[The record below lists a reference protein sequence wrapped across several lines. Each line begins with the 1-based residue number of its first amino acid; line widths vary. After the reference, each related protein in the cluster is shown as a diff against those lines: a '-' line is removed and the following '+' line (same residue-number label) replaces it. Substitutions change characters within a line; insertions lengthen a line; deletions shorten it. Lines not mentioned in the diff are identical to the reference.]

1 MESKSMKRNA
11 KIFFTAIIICAL
23 LFPAMLTAGADEIK
37 VYTALG
43 DSIAAGYALP
53 AYTADGNTVAGG
65 YVSRVGQYVGAEKIY
80 DKAISGLDTNG
91 LLHLIA
97 NDPSYKQAI
106 AEAELITV
114 SIGSNDILLPA
125 IGMIE
130 DFVLGE
136 SGSDLLSHFENMTLS
151 ELKDLLKR
159 LGAYLNAP
167 EQKEIAARGIETFKT
182 NWTKVIDSIVSIN
195 PTAKIIVTNY
205 YNPMYSLEKLL
216 DEPLAQPYLDIMNE
230 HVESHEYNEQ
240 YYTIVDVTEVG
251 REKNYVNLDVES
263 QNMDV
268 HPSFLGHLY
277 IFKQIKPLL
286 GYEEETLP
294 PDTEP
299 EPEPPAILTETATQT
314 APKSEQKQSSCGGF
328 HLSVTAIFL
337 ALTAIT
343 FVSLKRKN

>member
-1 MESKSMKRNA
+1 MELKPMKRNA
-11 KIFFTAIIICAL
+11 KIFSIAIIICAL
-23 LFPAMLTAGADEIK
+23 LLPVTLTAGADEIK

-65 YVSRVGQYVGAEKIY
+65 YVSRVGQHVGAEKIN

-91 LLHLIA
+91 LLRLIA

-136 SGSDLLSHFENMTLS
+136 SGGDLLSHFENMKLS

-167 EQKEIAARGIETFKT
+167 AQKEIAARGVETFKT

-205 YNPMYSLEKLL
+205 YNPMHSLEKLL
-216 DEPLAQPYLDIMNE
+216 DEPLAQPHLDVMNE
-230 HVESHEYNEQ
+230 HIESHEYNGK

-251 REKNYVNLDVES
+251 RETDYVNLDIES
-263 QNMDV
+263 QNLDV

-286 GYEEETLP
+286 GKEEETVP
-294 PDTEP
+294 PETES
-299 EPEPPAILTETATQT
+299 PAILTETATQT
-314 APKSEQKQSSCGGF
+314 APKSEQKQSSCGGV
-328 HLSVTAIFL
+328 HLSVTAFFL